1 VEELRTAVTRND
13 DSWQEYVIDW
23 YFLPVGELTHEEKQ
37 QVEWHGSV
45 KEPTKSPY
53 KLQNAYAA

>member
-1 VEELRTAVTRND
+1 VTRND